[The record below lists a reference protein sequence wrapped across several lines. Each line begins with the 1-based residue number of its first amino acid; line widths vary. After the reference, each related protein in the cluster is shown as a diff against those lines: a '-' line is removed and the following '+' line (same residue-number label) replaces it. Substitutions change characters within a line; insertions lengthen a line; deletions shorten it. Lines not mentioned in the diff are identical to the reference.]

1 MADKSTRYRDLLA
14 PGPEVFESLASEVM
28 GNLPSHFKEWV
39 ENVIVR
45 VEDFPDD
52 DMMEELGLNSR
63 YELLGLYHNAD
74 LMQAEPLVDGDEDQ
88 IFLFRRAILDYWAEN
103 EDSLSAIIAH
113 VLIHEIGQNFN
124 LSEEEGRRIEEQA
137 TRTGGRALH

>member
-1 MADKSTRYRDLLA
+1 MADKNTRYRDLLA
-14 PGPEVFESLASEVM
+14 PGPEVFEALASEVM
-28 GNLPSHFKEWV
+28 GNLPSHFKDWV

-63 YELLGLYHNAD
+63 YELLGLYHCAD
-74 LMQAEPLVDGDEDQ
+74 LMQADPLVEGEEDQ

-124 LSEEEGRRIEEQA
+124 LSEEEGRQIEEQA

>member
-1 MADKSTRYRDLLA
+1 MADKSTRYRDLMA

-28 GNLPSHFKEWV
+28 ANLPTHFKDWV

-45 VEDFPDD
+45 VEDFPDE
-52 DMMEELGLNSR
+52 DMMEELGLNSQ

-74 LMQAEPLVDGDEDQ
+74 IMKADPIVEGDEDQ

-103 EDSLSAIIAH
+103 DESLSAIIAH
-113 VLIHEIGQNFN
+113 VLIHEIAQNFD
-124 LSEEEGRRIEEQA
+124 LSEEESRRIEEQA
-137 TRTGGRALH
+137 ARTGGRALH